1 MIKVKIMTG
10 SAVPI
15 AKRDGNAYPYADDKA
30 KGISVPKNKTNIVG
44 QKAREKRNPIKNEPA
59 FPCLETCSEGPNIEK
74 DQRTRITPVNRRP
87 ETINKGP
94 INLRNHGK

>member
-30 KGISVPKNKTNIVG
+30 KGISVPKNKNKHGRTKGKGEKKSHQECTNFFL
-44 QKAREKRNPIKNEPA
+44 A
-59 FPCLETCSEGPNIEK
+59 
-74 DQRTRITPVNRRP
+74 
-87 ETINKGP
+87 
-94 INLRNHGK
+94 